1 MPSVKVIV
9 ETREGNV
16 NQRGRE
22 LKLMYMFVEMNYV
35 GGMTKQ
41 NTVSA
46 NTESSVEQM
55 KQFRSDRRERIYKFV
70 AERDKCM

>member
-70 AERDKCM
+70 AERGKCM